1 VLWSGC
7 GAVLHFQ
14 LLIGCGPNLS
24 MDVSAIKKWI
34 VFFIG
39 ILAAIILADG
49 LSNLIVAAAGI
60 SGWSRFVVSF
70 VLYAALFFAI
80 LYVIERVTGIRFFGC
95 GCSDDH

>member
-1 VLWSGC
+1 
-7 GAVLHFQ
+7 
-14 LLIGCGPNLS
+14 

-39 ILAAIILADG
+39 ILAAIILADW
-49 LSNLIVAAAGI
+49 LSNLIMAAAGI

-95 GCSDDH
+95 GCSDNP

>member
-1 VLWSGC
+1 
-7 GAVLHFQ
+7 
-14 LLIGCGPNLS
+14 

-39 ILAAIILADG
+39 ILAAIIIADWLA
-49 LSNLIVAAAGI
+49 NLIVAAAGI

-95 GCSDDH
+95 GCSDDP

>member
-1 VLWSGC
+1 
-7 GAVLHFQ
+7 
-14 LLIGCGPNLS
+14 

-39 ILAAIILADG
+39 ILAAIIIADW

-70 VLYAALFFAI
+70 FLYAALFFAI
-80 LYVIERVTGIRFFGC
+80 LYGIERMTGIRFFGC
-95 GCSDDH
+95 GCSDDP

>member
-1 VLWSGC
+1 
-7 GAVLHFQ
+7 
-14 LLIGCGPNLS
+14 

-39 ILAAIILADG
+39 ILAAIIIADWLA
-49 LSNLIVAAAGI
+49 NLIVAAAGI

-80 LYVIERVTGIRFFGC
+80 LYGIERVTGIRFFGC
-95 GCSDDH
+95 GCSDDP